1 MINAASAWPQ
11 PWSRRVCGTT
21 RPREATR
28 KGGLRIQEAQAQ
40 LRLHDG
46 RCQEPSRSQR
56 SAWEGAPHTCHLG
69 LRCVDRVRLVCT
81 GRRGRDHRRAPAHAR
96 SRAPSPVKRTEQR
109 QGVNHFMVLHL
120 TPDDVGREERGG
132 GRRCR
137 QARMHFLFLGRGRL
151 MTSEPWQ
158 CTGDERL
165 YLLVLSRRGWQ

>member
-1 MINAASAWPQ
+1 MERPGRGRR
-11 PWSRRVCGTT
+11 PVKGDFGSRRPRPSCGCMTGDA
-21 RPREATR
+21 RSPP
-28 KGGLRIQEAQAQ
+28 GL
-40 LRLHDG
+40 
-46 RCQEPSRSQR
+46 
-56 SAWEGAPHTCHLG
+56 SAPPGKEPHTCHLG

-120 TPDDVGREERGG
+120 PPDDVGREERGG

>member
-56 SAWEGAPHTCHLG
+56 SAWEGAPHTCHLRPA
-69 LRCVDRVRLVCT
+69 LRGSGEISV
-81 GRRGRDHRRAPAHAR
+81 H
-96 SRAPSPVKRTEQR
+96 RTERPGPPQSPCPCSLASALSSQTGQSNIRVSIISWFSTCHRMMSGGKKGEAEGDADR
-109 QGVNHFMVLHL
+109 QECTSFSWGG
-120 TPDDVGREERGG
+120 DV
-132 GRRCR
+132 
-137 QARMHFLFLGRGRL
+137 
-151 MTSEPWQ
+151 S
-158 CTGDERL
+158 
-165 YLLVLSRRGWQ
+165 